1 MIAAPHR
8 SHHASR
14 LARAAAW
21 CLLTVLATALAACAA
36 SSSLDQTP
44 TGPRAVTVL
53 LRLRGPDGPQ
63 VELLAT
69 DVDQPTLDQ
78 AATAVATA
86 VFPSSQPGAPV
97 APGSTM
103 VGATASAVPIT
114 LSDAEQTFTVTNQ
127 QIDSALATI
136 KPKNFAVWACTDG
149 RRTIQV
155 TTQAPGAISSDV
167 ISGSCRIVGSSVAN
181 DGVTWTST
189 VAVGPLEPP
198 SLLPVMIWTSV
209 ILVLVTLA
217 IAFWR
222 GRAASRET
230 RAEEPSEPPEA
241 SVH

>member
-1 MIAAPHR
+1 MSAT
-8 SHHASR
+8 SHPFRHIPR
-14 LARAAAW
+14 LARVTAW
-21 CLLTVLATALAACAA
+21 CLLTVLALTLGACAA

-69 DVDQPTLDQ
+69 DVDQPTLDK
-78 AATAVATA
+78 ATSAVATS

-97 APGSTM
+97 VPGTTM
-103 VGATASAVPIT
+103 EGATASAVPIT
-114 LSDAEQTFTVTNQ
+114 LSDSEQTFTVTNQ
-127 QIDSALATI
+127 QIDTALATI

-209 ILVLVTLA
+209 VLVLVTLA

-222 GRAASRET
+222 GRAASRAT
-230 RAEEPSEPPEA
+230 RAAQPSEPPEA